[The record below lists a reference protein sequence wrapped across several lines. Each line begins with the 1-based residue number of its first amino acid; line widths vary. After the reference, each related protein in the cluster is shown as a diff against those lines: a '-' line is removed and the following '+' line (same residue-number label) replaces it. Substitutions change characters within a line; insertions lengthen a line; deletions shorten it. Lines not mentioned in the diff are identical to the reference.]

1 MSDTGKFPGR
11 RIVITGAASGLGRAL
26 ALRFAREGW
35 KVGIADLNED
45 RMRETLS
52 LVQQAGGSG
61 FTQRCDVR
69 SDPEFRALAERA
81 QKEWGG
87 ADVLV
92 NSAGIATGGSVVDS
106 RYEDWQ
112 AVLDINLMGVV
123 RGCKA
128 FVPMMLAQKSGHI
141 VNIASF
147 AGIACPPN
155 MASYNVAKA
164 GVISLSES
172 LRAET
177 IDEGVDVSVAC
188 PSFFKTNL
196 TESITAPQDQWMK
209 KFTEVVM
216 ERSKVSAED
225 VASDIY
231 DAVQA
236 GRFMVI
242 THDDARM
249 QWRMKRVA
257 PEFFYRMVREK
268 LKQRMALLKAKGG

>member
-1 MSDTGKFPGR
+1 MRQFPGKR
-11 RIVITGAASGLGRAL
+11 VVITGAGSGLGRAL
-26 ALRFAREGW
+26 ALRFARDGW
-35 KVGIADLNED
+35 QVAIADVND
-45 RMRETLS
+45 GRMQETLTQ
-52 LVQQAGGSG
+52 VGQAGGSG
-61 FTQRCDVR
+61 FTQPCDV
-69 SDPEFRALAERA
+69 SRAEDLSSLAERVRR
-81 QKEWGG
+81 EWGG
-87 ADVLV
+87 TDVLV
-92 NSAGIATGGSVVDS
+92 NNAGIATGGSVVES

-112 AVLDINLMGVV
+112 RVLDINLMGVV

-128 FVPMMLAQKSGHI
+128 FVPMMLEQKAGHV

-147 AGIACPPN
+147 AGIASPPN

-196 TESITAPQDQWMK
+196 TESITAASDQWMR

-216 ERSKVSAED
+216 ERSPVSADD
-225 VASDIY
+225 VADDIFR
-231 DAVQA
+231 AVHE

-242 THDDARM
+242 THNDARM
-249 QWRMKRVA
+249 QWRIKRAA
-257 PEFFYRMVREK
+257 PELFYKLVRDK
-268 LKQRMALLKAKGG
+268 LKQRMALLRQKEGGT

>member
-1 MSDTGKFPGR
+1 MNRHYPEKR
-11 RIVITGAASGLGRAL
+11 AVITGAASGLGRAL

-35 KVGIADLNED
+35 RVAIADLNEA
-45 RMRETLS
+45 RMQETLA
-52 LVQQAGGSG
+52 VVAQAGGSG
-61 FTQRCDVR
+61 FTQRCDVC
-69 SDPEFRALAERA
+69 SANDFAALAERVR
-81 QKEWGG
+81 QEWGG

-92 NSAGIATGGSVVDS
+92 NNAGIATGGSVVES

-112 AVLDINLMGVV
+112 RVLDINLMGVV
-123 RGCKA
+123 RGCKT
-128 FVPMMLAQKSGHI
+128 FVPMMLAQKSGHV

-147 AGIACPPN
+147 AGIASPPN

-196 TESITAPQDQWMK
+196 TESISAPADQWMK

-216 ERSKVSAED
+216 ERSKVGAED
-225 VASDIY
+225 VADDIFR
-231 DAVQA
+231 AVHE
-236 GRFMVI
+236 GRFMII

-249 QWRMKRVA
+249 QWRVKRAA
-257 PEFFYRMVREK
+257 PEFFYKMVRDK
-268 LKQRMALLKAKGG
+268 LKQRMALLKQKGV